1 MLYIYYIMISYVE
14 QQPKNYPSI
23 VELKTKEKEILQ
35 LISDYKAEHD
45 AIKQQYDSGICE
57 DNPDAN
63 CGSNS
68 HCDKIEIAIPPYNNK
83 YVWWNESQ
91 AKIYT
96 QDCPKTCGA
105 CLKGS
110 NLTKSYKGLMT
121 NLQNK
126 NSVIIG
132 KLNEL
137 KDMMAE
143 VYPRGMENDSLV
155 EITDKEQLVELSAQ
169 LNMENDKMT
178 NLINELNTYDGE
190 NEVLVLNQQSHF
202 MQYLV
207 FMGLCIFLIY
217 LTIKAYSTNSVSNIE
232 NLILLVVI
240 VLVVYLI
247 WFKWS
252 RGNLLKTGI

>member
-1 MLYIYYIMISYVE
+1 MTSYVE

-45 AIKQQYDSGICE
+45 AIKQQYDSGICQ
-57 DNPDAN
+57 DNPNAN
-63 CGSNS
+63 C
-68 HCDKIEIAIPPYNNK
+68 
-83 YVWWNESQ
+83 
-91 AKIYT
+91 
-96 QDCPKTCGA
+96 
-105 CLKGS
+105 GS

-190 NEVLVLNQQSHF
+190 NDVLVLNQQSHF

-217 LTIKAYSTNSVSNIE
+217 LTIKAYSTNSISNIE

>member
-1 MLYIYYIMISYVE
+1 LLYIYYIMSYIE
-14 QQPKNYPSI
+14 EQPKNYPTI
-23 VELKTKEKEILQ
+23 IELKVKEKEILQ
-35 LISDYKAEHD
+35 LLSDYKIEHD
-45 AIKQQYDSGICE
+45 
-57 DNPDAN
+57 
-63 CGSNS
+63 
-68 HCDKIEIAIPPYNNK
+68 
-83 YVWWNESQ
+83 
-91 AKIYT
+91 T
-96 QDCPKTCGA
+96 
-105 CLKGS
+105 
-110 NLTKSYKGLMT
+110 LTKQMQQNPSDSSNKKMLSD
-121 NLQNK
+121 LQNK
-126 NSVIIG
+126 NNVIVS
-132 KLNEL
+132 KLNML

-143 VYPRGMENDSLV
+143 VYSRGMENDSLV

-169 LNMENDKMT
+169 LNTENDKMT

>member
-1 MLYIYYIMISYVE
+1 MISYVE

-45 AIKQQYDSGICE
+45 
-57 DNPDAN
+57 
-63 CGSNS
+63 
-68 HCDKIEIAIPPYNNK
+68 
-83 YVWWNESQ
+83 
-91 AKIYT
+91 T
-96 QDCPKTCGA
+96 
-105 CLKGS
+105 
-110 NLTKSYKGLMT
+110 LTKQMQQNPSDSSNKKMVSD
-121 NLQNK
+121 LQNK
-126 NSVIIG
+126 NNVIVS
-132 KLNEL
+132 KLNML

-143 VYPRGMENDSLV
+143 VYPRGIVNDSLV

-169 LNMENDKMT
+169 LNIENDKMT

-252 RGNLLKTGI
+252 RGNLFSKGI

>member
-45 AIKQQYDSGICE
+45 
-57 DNPDAN
+57 
-63 CGSNS
+63 
-68 HCDKIEIAIPPYNNK
+68 
-83 YVWWNESQ
+83 
-91 AKIYT
+91 T
-96 QDCPKTCGA
+96 
-105 CLKGS
+105 
-110 NLTKSYKGLMT
+110 LTKQMQQNPSDSSNKKMVSD
-121 NLQNK
+121 LQNK
-126 NSVIIG
+126 NNVIVS
-132 KLNEL
+132 KLNML

-143 VYPRGMENDSLV
+143 VYPRGIVNDSLV

-169 LNMENDKMT
+169 LNIENDKMT

-252 RGNLLKTGI
+252 RGNLFSKGI